1 MGGNRW
7 FHVASKPFVMAGVD
21 SGLVSIIV
29 VIIIAINAI
38 VVINVIIV
46 ISGGRPFSA
55 SEKDHPVTLLL
66 NHHLHISK
74 VVVFAIIVF
83 MIAVMLTSLIY
94 VKYEWC
100 HVLFKNN
107 TVCCTFLLRN
117 TKNTKLK
124 AYFVKNN
131 TIHFVA
137 ESWTMKTI
145 VM

>member
-21 SGLVSIIV
+21 SGLVNIIV
-29 VIIIAINAI
+29 VIIIAIVVI
-38 VVINVIIV
+38 VV
-46 ISGGRPFSA
+46 SGRRPFSA
-55 SEKDHPVTLLL
+55 SENDHPVTLLL

-117 TKNTKLK
+117 TKNTKSK
-124 AYFVKNN
+124 IYFVKNN

>member
-55 SEKDHPVTLLL
+55 SEEDHPVL
-66 NHHLHISK
+66 
-74 VVVFAIIVF
+74 
-83 MIAVMLTSLIY
+83 Y
-94 VKYEWC
+94 Y
-100 HVLFKNN
+100 
-107 TVCCTFLLRN
+107 
-117 TKNTKLK
+117 
-124 AYFVKNN
+124 
-131 TIHFVA
+131 
-137 ESWTMKTI
+137 
-145 VM
+145 